1 MTFQHKENCQTDIP
15 MEKEDLEE
23 LKKYGLDLSLENKTP
38 VEETVTVEIEV
49 LKLEAKNVQNNFCI
63 KIGYQG
69 SSKLFMH
76 A

>member
-1 MTFQHKENCQTDIP
+1 

-23 LKKYGLDLSLENKTP
+23 LKKYGLDLMLDNKTP